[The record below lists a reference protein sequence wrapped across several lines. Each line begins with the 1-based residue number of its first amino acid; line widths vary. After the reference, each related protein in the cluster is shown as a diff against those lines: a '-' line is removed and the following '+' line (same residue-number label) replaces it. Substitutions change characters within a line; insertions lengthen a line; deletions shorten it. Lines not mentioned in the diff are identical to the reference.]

1 MSNQLRGRPMI
12 IMSEGAQRVT
22 DRDAQA
28 YNIRAARAVAN
39 AVRSTLGPKGM
50 DKMLVDNMG
59 SVTITNDGVTILKE
73 MDIEHPTAEMIVEVA
88 QTQENEAG
96 DGTTTAVVLTGE
108 LLKNAEELLEQ
119 DIHATAII
127 RGYVLANE
135 KVKEELE
142 LISESIDAEDIE
154 SLRKVA
160 ETSMTGKGTEV
171 NKEMLSEMVV
181 DAVKQ
186 VTYEDGGEIFVDRD
200 FLNIET
206 QSGESTTKSELFHGA
221 VIDKEATHDNMPS
234 EMEDASILLLM
245 EAIEIKETEVDA
257 KISIVDPT
265 QLRGVLDKEEEEIRR
280 QVQLIV
286 DSGANVLF
294 CQKAID
300 EVARHYLAKA
310 GILSVRRMKKSD
322 MHFLKHLLDT
332 TIVSN
337 IDELTSDDLAK
348 GRVIRDEDA
357 ELFYVESNNENGFG
371 VTILLRGST
380 EHVVDELERSVGD
393 AIDVV
398 SQTVTDGQVLAGGG
412 AVEIELASRLRSYAE
427 SVSGREQLAIEAFAS
442 AIEVIPKILAEN
454 AGLDPIDVLVDLRAA
469 HDEGNQKAG
478 INIHTGGVLNT
489 FDAGIIEPTHAKRQA
504 ISSATEAANL
514 ILKIDDIIAAGDL
527 SRGGDDM
534 GGMMPGMM

>member
-186 VTYEDGGEIFVDRD
+186 VTYEDDDEIFVDRD

>member
-186 VTYEDGGEIFVDRD
+186 VTYEDDGEIFVDRD